1 VQQPS
6 ATTITSDAD
15 IHVNIQS
22 FARHLRAANLS
33 PTTIK
38 TYVEA
43 ASLLA
48 RFLAECGMPGDVAK
62 VRREHVEAFITAQLE
77 QWKPATAMN
86 RYRGCQSFFKWLIDE
101 GEIKESPM
109 VKMKAPRVPEE
120 PPPVLREH
128 ELKALLDTCEKVDSF
143 ENRRDAA
150 ILRVFIDTGARRA
163 ELAGLRY
170 DARDEEYNDV
180 DLHNG
185 LLRVIG
191 KGRRER
197 VLPIGNKTVKAIDR
211 YLRKR
216 GGRTHAGVEWLWI
229 GHKGRFTQ
237 DGIAQMIE
245 RRGLSAGLGRI
256 HPHQLRHTF
265 AHQWLASGGNEGDLM
280 RITGWRSRQMVQR
293 YAASTAAERAHA
305 AHRRLSPSDRL

>member
-1 VQQPS
+1 MVG
-6 ATTITSDAD
+6 TTAPVITSDGD
-15 IHVNIQS
+15 IEVNMAS
-22 FARHLRAANLS
+22 FGRHLRAANLS

-38 TYVEA
+38 TYTEA

-48 RFLAECGMPGDVAK
+48 RFLRDRGMPRDVAN
-62 VRREHVEAFITAQLE
+62 VRREHVEAFITEQLE
-77 QWKPATAMN
+77 RWKPATAMN

-101 GEIKESPM
+101 GEVKESPM
-109 VKMKAPRVPEE
+109 AKMKAPRVPEE

-128 ELKALLDTCEKVDSF
+128 ELKALLDTCEKVDTF

-163 ELAGLRY
+163 EVANLRF
-170 DARDEEYNDV
+170 DPTDDEYNDI
-180 DLHNG
+180 DLNNG
-185 LLRVIG
+185 IIRVLG

-197 VLPIGNKTVKAIDR
+197 VLPIGNKTVKALDR
-211 YLRKR
+211 YLRRRATK
-216 GGRTHAGVEWLWI
+216 TYAASEWLWI
-229 GHKGRFTQ
+229 GNKGRFTQ
-237 DGIAQMIE
+237 DGMAQMIQ
-245 RRGLSAGLGRI
+245 RRGEAAGLGRI

-293 YAASTAAERAHA
+293 YAASTAVERAHA
-305 AHRRLSPSDRL
+305 AHRKLSPSDRL